1 MPDEQVKNFIDSVLN
16 KKMSLI
22 ISKINSLKSE
32 IETNLKNITQSD
44 DFFTY
49 EIPKYLETK
58 KENIEEEKISLLH
71 RYTLK
76 ISTSTN
82 QINLIDN
89 LLEGINLF
97 CKRAA
102 LFLLR
107 DDKFVGWAG
116 IGFLNKNGEIGNND
130 VKKIFLSF
138 SANTIFRYI
147 INNKNKYSGKALSQP
162 DDHLIYSRFG
172 GEKPNKIFVSPFYVN
187 GKPQAVIYADS
198 FGDKEIEEKTIE
210 ILSAVGEMSLNLLPF
225 RQKLLARVKTKEFSE
240 EPEKEQIDLRE
251 PIHEDLF
258 LSTKKNDP
266 ERKARVIIN
275 DLVLYNEL
283 IIDEARNSKNLY
295 KSLQNAIL
303 QAKEEYLRKFNDV
316 SIFEKQLVKIL
327 AKGDK
332 EALRGYPFE
341 TLF

>member
-1 MPDEQVKNFIDSVLN
+1 MPDEKVKKFIDSMLN
-16 KKMSLI
+16 EKMSLI
-22 ISKINSLKSE
+22 ISKINSLKSK
-32 IETNLKNITQSD
+32 IETNLENIIQSD

-58 KENIEEEKISLLH
+58 KETIEEEKISLLH

-97 CKRAA
+97 CNRAA

-116 IGFLNKNGEIGNND
+116 IGFSNKDGEIGNNE

-138 SANTIFRYI
+138 SANTIFRYV
-147 INNKNKYSGKALSQP
+147 INNKDKYSGKALSQP

-172 GEKPNKIFVSPFYVN
+172 GKKPDKIFVLPFYVN
-187 GKPQAVIYADS
+187 GKPQAAIYADS
-198 FGDKEIEEKTIE
+198 FGDKEIGEKAIE
-210 ILSAVGEMSLNLLPF
+210 MISAVGEMSLNLLPF

-240 EPEKEQIDLRE
+240 EPKKGPIDLRE
-251 PIHEDLF
+251 PIYEDF
-258 LSTKKNDP
+258 FHSIKKNDP

-275 DLVLYNEL
+275 DLVLYNES
-283 IIDEARNSKNLY
+283 IIDEARKSKNLY
-295 KSLQNAIL
+295 KTLQDTIL
-303 QAKEEYLRKFNDV
+303 QAKEEYLRKFNDISV
-316 SIFEKQLVKIL
+316 FEKQLVKIL